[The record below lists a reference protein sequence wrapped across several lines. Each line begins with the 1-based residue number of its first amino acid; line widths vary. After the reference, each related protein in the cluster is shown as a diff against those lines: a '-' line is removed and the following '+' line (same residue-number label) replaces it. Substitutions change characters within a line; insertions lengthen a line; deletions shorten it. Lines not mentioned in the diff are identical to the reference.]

1 MRTIFA
7 YLFAFLGIILCT
19 PYHLY
24 LYLLA
29 KKDQEKAYRHAQKL
43 VKGFFGIVMF
53 ICGAKCTVI
62 GLERVP
68 KDQPILFVGN
78 HRSFFDI
85 LCCHNA
91 LDRPLGFMS
100 KDGILKVPILPWYM
114 KDIGC
119 TFLDRSDLKKGL
131 ETIMQS
137 ADIVKSG
144 HSMMVFP
151 EGHRNDGEEL
161 LPFKDGAY
169 KIAQKAGCP
178 IVPVSICGTDNI
190 MEANK
195 HNFIRSHKVVIEFL
209 DPIDINGM
217 KPKERKEVLETIPA
231 LIQKARVKNL
241 PLATKK

>member
-100 KDGILKVPILPWYM
+100 KDGILKVP
-114 KDIGC
+114 
-119 TFLDRSDLKKGL
+119 FLDRSDLKKGL

-209 DPIDINGM
+209 DPIDINGL

>member
-1 MRTIFA
+1 MEDTHLFQKRRRIKLRTILA
-7 YLFAFLGIILCT
+7 YIFAFIGILLCT

-29 KKDQEKAYRHAQKL
+29 KKDQEKAYKRAQKL
-43 VKGFFGIVMF
+43 VKGFFGIVLF
-53 ICGAKCTVI
+53 ICGCRRTVI

-68 KDQPILFVGN
+68 DDQPILFVGN

-91 LDRPLGFMS
+91 INRPLGFMS

-144 HSMMVFP
+144 HSMMVLQDCP
-151 EGHRNDGEEL
+151 ESRLPYRTCIHMRNRQYHGSQQ
-161 LPFKDGAY
+161 
-169 KIAQKAGCP
+169 AQFHP
-178 IVPVSICGTDNI
+178 
-190 MEANK
+190 
-195 HNFIRSHKVVIEFL
+195 
-209 DPIDINGM
+209 
-217 KPKERKEVLETIPA
+217 
-231 LIQKARVKNL
+231 
-241 PLATKK
+241 

>member
-53 ICGAKCTVI
+53 ICGARCTVI

-119 TFLDRSDLKKGL
+119 TFLDRSDLIL
-131 ETIMQS
+131 C
-137 ADIVKSG
+137 D
-144 HSMMVFP
+144 
-151 EGHRNDGEEL
+151 
-161 LPFKDGAY
+161 
-169 KIAQKAGCP
+169 
-178 IVPVSICGTDNI
+178 
-190 MEANK
+190 
-195 HNFIRSHKVVIEFL
+195 
-209 DPIDINGM
+209 
-217 KPKERKEVLETIPA
+217 KER
-231 LIQKARVKNL
+231 R
-241 PLATKK
+241 

>member
-1 MRTIFA
+1 MRTIIA
-7 YLFAFLGIILCT
+7 YIFAFLGIVLCT

-29 KKDQEKAYRHAQKL
+29 KKNPDKAYRRARGL
-43 VKGFFGIVMF
+43 VGGFFGAELF
-53 ICGAKCTVI
+53 ICGAKRTVI
-62 GLERVP
+62 GLDKVP
-68 KDQPILFVGN
+68 EGEAVLFVGN

-85 LCCHNA
+85 LCCHNTIKQ
-91 LDRPLGFMS
+91 PVGFMA
-100 KDGILKVPILPWYM
+100 KDSILKVPILPWYM
-114 KDIGC
+114 RDIGC

-137 ADIVKSG
+137 ADIVASG

-151 EGHRNDGEEL
+151 EGHRNDGDEL

-169 KIAQKAGCP
+169 KIAQKAGVL
-178 IVPVSICGTDNI
+178 IVPVSICGTDCI

-209 DPIDINGM
+209 DPIDIRGL
-217 KPKERKEVLETIPA
+217 KPKERKAVLDTIPE
-231 LIQKARVKNL
+231 LIQAARIKNL
-241 PLATKK
+241 PLATKR

>member
-169 KIAQKAGCP
+169 KIAQKAVCP
-178 IVPVSICGTDNI
+178 IGPVSIC
-190 MEANK
+190 
-195 HNFIRSHKVVIEFL
+195 
-209 DPIDINGM
+209 
-217 KPKERKEVLETIPA
+217 
-231 LIQKARVKNL
+231 
-241 PLATKK
+241 

>member
-43 VKGFFGIVMF
+43 VKGFFGIVLF
-53 ICGAKCTVI
+53 ICGAKRTVI

-68 KDQPILFVGN
+68 NDQPILFVGN

-131 ETIMQS
+131 ETILQS
-137 ADIVKSG
+137 ADIVSQDT
-144 HSMMVFP
+144 P
-151 EGHRNDGEEL
+151 
-161 LPFKDGAY
+161 
-169 KIAQKAGCP
+169 
-178 IVPVSICGTDNI
+178 
-190 MEANK
+190 
-195 HNFIRSHKVVIEFL
+195 
-209 DPIDINGM
+209 
-217 KPKERKEVLETIPA
+217 
-231 LIQKARVKNL
+231 
-241 PLATKK
+241 

>member
-1 MRTIFA
+1 MRTIIA
-7 YLFAFLGIILCT
+7 YIYAILAIVLCT

-29 KKDQEKAYRHAQKL
+29 KKDQDKAYRRAQKL
-43 VKGFFGIVMF
+43 VKGFFGGLMF
-53 ICGAKCTVI
+53 ICGCKRTVI
-62 GLERVP
+62 GKERIPAEGAV
-68 KDQPILFVGN
+68 LFVGN

-85 LCCHNA
+85 FCCHNA
-91 LDRPLGFMS
+91 IDRPLGFMS
-100 KDGILKVPILPWYM
+100 KDDMLKVPVLPWYM

-131 ETIMQS
+131 ETILQS

-144 HSMMVFP
+144 HSMMIFP
-151 EGHRNDGEEL
+151 EGHRNKGEEL

-178 IVPVSICGTDNI
+178 IVPVAICGTEHI

-195 HNFIRSHKVVIEFL
+195 FNFIRSHKVVVEFL
-209 DPIDINGM
+209 DPIDISGL
-217 KPKERKEVLETIPA
+217 KPKERKEVLATIPEV
-231 LIQKARVKNL
+231 IQTARLKNL
-241 PLATKK
+241 PLSEG